1 MRMLLVTFVSF
12 LIQYDLIVPL
22 KTSFFLIKPLL
33 DDTGLKRT
41 SITQIFPCS
50 FFKKIKEE
58 FIQLTSSKCNAK
70 KL

>member
-1 MRMLLVTFVSF
+1 MLLVTFFSF
-12 LIQYDLIVPL
+12 LIQYDLIVTL
-22 KTSFFLIKPLL
+22 KTFFFFFDKPLL

-41 SITQIFPCS
+41 SITQIFPYS
-50 FFKKIKEE
+50 FLKKIKEE

>member
-1 MRMLLVTFVSF
+1 MLLVTFVSF

-22 KTSFFLIKPLL
+22 KTSFFFLIKPLL